1 MKKYILTILTAAILV
16 TGCST
21 MSIAP
26 DVKTGAIRGGA
37 AGGIIGAVL
46 GNNTAWFKTA
56 EGAIGGAMGGAI
68 LGGLLGAHNAD
79 NSSQAP

>member
-1 MKKYILTILTAAILV
+1 MKKYVLTTLTAAVLV

-26 DVKTGAIRGGA
+26 DVKTGAIRSGA

-46 GNNTAWFKTA
+46 GNNIAWFKTA
-56 EGAIGGAMGGAI
+56 EGAIGGAVGGAI